1 MVPDTGREQR
11 VESALQN
18 NGNIIWK
25 RNKFYEVYD
34 GKSNL
39 LKVVLN
45 EKNAHKFLRYEA
57 YEIYAIVILNQF
69 LDEDYRYHT
78 RDGWEEKYYG

>member
-1 MVPDTGREQR
+1 MVPNTGREQR

-45 EKNAHKFLRYEA
+45 
-57 YEIYAIVILNQF
+57 
-69 LDEDYRYHT
+69 
-78 RDGWEEKYYG
+78 